1 MPWMLSNVNP
11 RFNSSV
17 DYVHACA
24 NHGVDVIGR
33 ARPSRKQKKRLKH
46 SKHVDLLC
54 GATPPA
60 TWIGSMGANLLL
72 AAQHG
77 AKPSHRDQVNHL
89 VSLFVLSC
97 LVLYSVL
104 PTRSLCSRLLYTG
117 GLLTRTINNTHCR
130 SHRNDPSVATAIQHS
145 PGLEITN
152 TLRFTIAGS
161 VTPL

>member
-1 MPWMLSNVNP
+1 MSFFTAANVNP

-54 GATPPA
+54 GATPQPLGSGAWALTFSLPRNMELSPA
-60 TWIGSMGANLLL
+60 IATKSTILSL
-72 AAQHG
+72 
-77 AKPSHRDQVNHL
+77 
-89 VSLFVLSC
+89 SLFC

-117 GLLTRTINNTHCR
+117 ELLTRTINIAHCR